1 TILYIKGSLSRR
13 KPGDQSLLHTDK
25 MADVDKII
33 YPKINFDGRLVK
45 SISVVL
51 EAKWLL
57 CINCDVSVFS
67 QMKTLSH
74 VLLKKHESE
83 KPKSLFTNDWQEKLN
98 MSIHSYLQTHHLLFE
113 NLNNVNKK
121 MLVRHLFELGAFN
134 EKNAADYVA
143 RTLNLGRAT
152 VFKYLKELR
161 A

>member
-1 TILYIKGSLSRR
+1 MALSDYIPICDSIVLLMAPLIEVVIHDIESDTILYIKGSLSRR

-57 CINCDVSVFS
+57 CINCDVSVFN

-74 VLLKKHESE
+74 VFLK
-83 KPKSLFTNDWQEKLN
+83 T
-98 MSIHSYLQTHHLLFE
+98 
-113 NLNNVNKK
+113 
-121 MLVRHLFELGAFN
+121 
-134 EKNAADYVA
+134 
-143 RTLNLGRAT
+143 
-152 VFKYLKELR
+152 
-161 A
+161 